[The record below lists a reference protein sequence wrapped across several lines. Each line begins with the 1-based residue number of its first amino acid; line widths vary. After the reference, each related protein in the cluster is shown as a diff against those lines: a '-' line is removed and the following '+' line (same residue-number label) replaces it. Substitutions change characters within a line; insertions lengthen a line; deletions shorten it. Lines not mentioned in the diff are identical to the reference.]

1 MSNII
6 NKWGIFTN
14 DKRVDKMKAFLK
26 KLLSTLIMTAVCVYF
41 AYVLIGQEIQLQKL
55 NDEIDLYQAKL
66 DEANMK
72 TEELKATKSIINTDE
87 YIENY
92 AREKLGL
99 VMPYETIFVD
109 ANI

>member
-1 MSNII
+1 
-6 NKWGIFTN
+6 
-14 DKRVDKMKAFLK
+14 MKEFFK
-26 KLLSTLIMTAVCVYF
+26 KLLSTLLVTAVCIYF
-41 AYVLIGQEIQLQKL
+41 ASVLISQEIEQ
-55 NDEIDLYQAKL
+55 YQAKL

-72 TEELKATKSIINTDE
+72 TEELKETKNMINTDE

-109 ANI
+109 ASI

>member
-1 MSNII
+1 
-6 NKWGIFTN
+6 
-14 DKRVDKMKAFLK
+14 MKEFFK
-26 KLLSTLIMTAVCVYF
+26 KLLSTLLVTAVCIYF
-41 AYVLIGQEIQLQKL
+41 ASVLISQEMQLNKLSQEIEQ
-55 NDEIDLYQAKL
+55 YQAKL

-72 TEELKATKSIINTDE
+72 TEELRETKNIINTDE

-109 ANI
+109 ASI

>member
-1 MSNII
+1 M
-6 NKWGIFTN
+6 
-14 DKRVDKMKAFLK
+14 DKMKEFFK
-26 KLLSTLIMTAVCVYF
+26 KLLSTLLVTCVFVYF
-41 AYVLIGQEIQLQKL
+41 AYVLIDQEIQLQRL
-55 NDEIDLYQAKL
+55 SEEIEQYQVKL

-72 TEELKATKSIINTDE
+72 TEELKEIKNMINTDE

-109 ANI
+109 ASI

>member
-1 MSNII
+1 
-6 NKWGIFTN
+6 
-14 DKRVDKMKAFLK
+14 MKEFFQ
-26 KLLSTLIMTAVCVYF
+26 KLLSTLLVTCVFVYF
-41 AYVLIGQEIQLQKL
+41 AYVLIDQEIQLQRL
-55 NDEIDLYQAKL
+55 SEEIELYQAQL

-72 TEELKATKSIINTDE
+72 TEELKETKKIINTDE

-109 ANI
+109 ASI

>member
-1 MSNII
+1 
-6 NKWGIFTN
+6 
-14 DKRVDKMKAFLK
+14 MKEFFQ
-26 KLLSTLIMTAVCVYF
+26 KLLSTLLITSVFVYF
-41 AYVLIGQEIQLQKL
+41 AYVLIDQEIQLQRL
-55 NDEIDLYQAKL
+55 SEEIEQYQVKL

-72 TEELKATKSIINTDE
+72 TEELKETKNIINTDE

-109 ANI
+109 ASI

>member
-1 MSNII
+1 M
-6 NKWGIFTN
+6 
-14 DKRVDKMKAFLK
+14 DKMKEFFK
-26 KLLSTLIMTAVCVYF
+26 KLLSTLLVTCVFVYF
-41 AYVLIGQEIQLQKL
+41 AYVLIDQEIQLQRL
-55 NDEIDLYQAKL
+55 SEEIGLYQVKL

-72 TEELKATKSIINTDE
+72 TEELKETKKIINTDE

-109 ANI
+109 ASI